1 MLVRGACVI
10 LAPNMASSIAEFFT
24 LRGVAAEIA
33 QEPIERRAERAA
45 VVTRARQKR
54 EAAEALWSVAQ
65 PVEALHLL
73 IEALRLFRDVALEG
87 TAQAESDLGPLR
99 PRASVR
105 PRAAGAEGALDTPAA
120 RPSGRPSARPSASPA
135 AGPSARPRAS
145 VQAPDAEPTPETDV
159 ATPSALEARLKAL
172 GVSARQAQAT
182 AATIDK
188 LDGVKVPELN
198 RDARGPETDTF
209 RALAEAAAVVD
220 AALEARVLTRR
231 DVTVRRLSRGAWVL
245 VALAGLGVGAWFALR
260 GGSDVLATATGVYG
274 NDPMFGPERAVD
286 GDNAT
291 EWLLPDNAEGVL
303 ELRLAHP
310 RRVDR
315 VRLVNGHN
323 REFNDRATAAYE
335 LEVYAGARLLK
346 KVSGRFATL
355 VPTPQPVTVP
365 IGVDGA
371 DRVRFLVKGHHR
383 SGGALAEISVE

>member
-1 MLVRGACVI
+1 
-10 LAPNMASSIAEFFT
+10 MASSIAEFFT

-87 TAQAESDLGPLR
+87 TAPAESDVGPMR
-99 PRASVR
+99 PRAAVR
-105 PRAAGAEGALDTPAA
+105 PRAGGTEEALDTPAA
-120 RPSGRPSARPSASPA
+120 RPSARPSAV
-135 AGPSARPRAS
+135 PSARPRAS
-145 VQAPDAEPTPETDV
+145 VQAPDAEPTPEGDP
-159 ATPSALEARLKAL
+159 ATPSALEARLKTL
-172 GVSARQAQAT
+172 GVPARQAQAT

-245 VALAGLGVGAWFALR
+245 IALAGLGVGAWFALR

-286 GDNAT
+286 GDTAT

-303 ELRLAHP
+303 ELRLKRP

-355 VPTPQPVTVP
+355 VPTPQPVNVP

-383 SGGALAEISVE
+383 SGGALAEIAVE